1 MEQRTPLDRRKRGK
15 EMDELPPQDNQ
26 PPQEPQ
32 KPFNDPPQQQYSQQ
46 QYPQQPPNEPWQPSP
61 HTSYPPQQPYPS
73 QLGWGPAPQ
82 YPPPRPPSKKRFGPL
97 FWILV
102 IGGTLLVC
110 AACSGIG
117 IAILRTPITSSTNES
132 VTQATPSPVVTQST
146 VTPTLTQSPFTIGEA
161 ANTPDGY
168 TVMLN
173 KVYTSP
179 GDEFNTPQPGNQ
191 YLVVDVSVKNTTGSN
206 QLMAS
211 SQFTLTDNTGQR
223 FDDTIASLPNVH
235 AYVGGTLSNGKTMRG
250 QLVYEVPKGNHPYE
264 LAFAA
269 NTIYSNYQIVW
280 EIHS

>member
-1 MEQRTPLDRRKRGK
+1 MNEH
-15 EMDELPPQDNQ
+15 PPQDNQ
-26 PPQEPQ
+26 TPQEPQ
-32 KPFNDPPQQQYSQQ
+32 KPFNDPPKQP
-46 QYPQQPPNEPWQPSP
+46 YPQQPYPQQLPNEPWQPWP
-61 HTSYPPQQPYPS
+61 NTFYPPQQPYPP
-73 QLGWGPAPQ
+73 QPGWEPAPQ
-82 YPPPRPPSKKRFGPL
+82 YPQAPFPQYPPPPPPPKKRLGPL

-117 IAILRTPITSSTNES
+117 IAISRSSTTAS
-132 VTQATPSPVVTQST
+132 TVTQATPSLVVTQST
-146 VTPTLTQSPFTIGEA
+146 DTPTPPPSSSDVHFKIGEA

-168 TVMLN
+168 TVMVN

-179 GDEFNTPQPGNQ
+179 GDEFNTPQSGNQ
-191 YLVVDVSVKNTTGSN
+191 YLVVDASVRNNTGQN

-211 SQFTLTDNTGQR
+211 NQFTLTDNTGQR
-223 FDDTIASLPNVH
+223 IDDTIASLPNVH

-269 NTIYSNYQIVW
+269 NTIFSNYQIVW
-280 EIHS
+280 DIHS